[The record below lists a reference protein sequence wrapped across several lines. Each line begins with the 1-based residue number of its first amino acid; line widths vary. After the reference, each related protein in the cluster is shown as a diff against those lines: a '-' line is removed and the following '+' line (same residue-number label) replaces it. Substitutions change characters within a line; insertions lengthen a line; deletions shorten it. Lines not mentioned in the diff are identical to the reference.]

1 MPSPGISF
9 GDLMV
14 FVGVVVIVS
23 VFLIFVRSF
32 VKRAEAP
39 EEPAPSPRR
48 QRESKPVEKSGPPQA
63 EQATS

>member
-14 FVGVVVIVS
+14 FVGVVMIVGL
-23 VFLIFVRSF
+23 FLIFVRSF

-39 EEPAPSPRR
+39 DAPAASPRR
-48 QRESKPVEKSGPPQA
+48 QREATPVEKPAPPQA
-63 EQATS
+63 EEVTS